1 MNRRTWLAVLAAPLA
16 LRHAVAQQPAP
27 KSGAADPLRDPGSV
41 GQLRAEANP
50 LDNNATIV
58 GLERRLKCT
67 CPCSLDVFT
76 CRTTDFT
83 CTYSPALHQ
92 EVVDLFQAGQT
103 PDQIIT
109 AFVAKYGE
117 RILMAPP
124 AQGFNV
130 LGYLLPTVSVVL
142 GAGIL
147 GFVLLRRHR
156 LRLEAAPTPGRSAGG
171 SSLSAKQQDEL
182 DRALKELDA

>member
-1 MNRRTWLAVLAAPLA
+1 MNRRTWLAVLAAPLV
-16 LRHAVAQQPAP
+16 LRPAGAQQPAP
-27 KSGAADPLRDPGSV
+27 KSGAADPLRDPASV
-41 GQLRAEANP
+41 GQLRAEASP
-50 LDNNATIV
+50 LDNNPTIV

-92 EVVDLFQAGQT
+92 EVIDLFQAGET
-103 PDQIIT
+103 PNQIIE

-124 AQGFNV
+124 AQGFNL
-130 LGYLLPTVSVVL
+130 LGYVLPTAAVAL

-156 LRLEAAPTPGRSAGG
+156 LRLASPTPSRSAVG
-171 SSLSAKQQDEL
+171 SSLSAKQQDDL
-182 DRALKELDA
+182 DRALRELDA